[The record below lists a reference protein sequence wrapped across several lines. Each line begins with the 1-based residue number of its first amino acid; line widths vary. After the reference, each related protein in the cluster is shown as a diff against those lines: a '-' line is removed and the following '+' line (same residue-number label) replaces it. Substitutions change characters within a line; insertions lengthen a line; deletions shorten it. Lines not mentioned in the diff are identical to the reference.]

1 MNTRIKEL
9 RKVLNLTQDKFAKSI
24 NISRSNLSAIENG
37 TINITDRNVKMIC
50 SVHDVNENWIRTGE
64 GEMFDFSNED
74 DELDMLIGSF
84 YAEDDDFKKKVI
96 RTMLSWDDED
106 WMFMKKFVDKIK
118 D

>member
-9 RKVLNLTQDKFAKSI
+9 RKILKLTQDRFAKSI

-50 SVHDVNENWIRTGE
+50 SVHDVNEDWLRTGN
-64 GEMFDFSNED
+64 GEMFYFSNED

-96 RTMLSWDDED
+96 KTMLSWNEED
-106 WMFMKKFVDKIK
+106 WMFIKRFVDKIK

>member
-50 SVHDVNENWIRTGE
+50 SAHDVNEDWLRTGN
-64 GEMFDFSNED
+64 GEIFSFSNED
-74 DELDMLIGSF
+74 DELDILIGAF
-84 YAEDDDFKKKVI
+84 YAENDDFKKKI
-96 RTMLSWDDED
+96 IKTMLSWNEDE
-106 WMFMKKFVDKIK
+106 WMFMKRFIDTIK

>member
-9 RKVLNLTQDKFAKSI
+9 RKILKLTQDRFAKSI

-50 SVHDVNENWIRTGE
+50 SVHDINEDWIRTGN
-64 GEMFDFSNED
+64 GEMFNFSNED

-84 YAEDDDFKKKVI
+84 YAEDDEFKKKVI
-96 RTMLSWDDED
+96 KTMLSWNEED
-106 WMFMKKFVDKIK
+106 WMFIKKFVDKIK